1 MQKKQIIQ
9 FAALLALILAMAG
22 VYAAVQASQAR
33 QEEEKSKKEAK
44 AVITLTSFE
53 PDDVTAIEYD
63 VDEQIRTFQKEGET
77 WNAADDD
84 ITLDQDA
91 FARFLEQAGSLTS
104 DTLVEAQE
112 GEDYGFS
119 KPTRTVTITTKNGTA
134 SLIFGMKN
142 EMLDRYYVKTSESDN
157 IYLVEE
163 SVYTTFD
170 KTAQD
175 FEQEE
180 TQTDTE
186 EDTEENT
193 EEE

>member
-33 QEEEKSKKEAK
+33 QEEEKSKKEAE
-44 AVITLTSFE
+44 AVITLTSFK

-77 WNAADDD
+77 WNAADGN

-186 EDTEENT
+186 EDTEE
-193 EEE
+193 E